1 MAASEMKFA
10 FGATVDEAAR
20 RAVVWSS
27 DHRTA
32 TGDERGIRRRAA
44 RIAAAKWDGR
54 DLRGSGGIHGAASAL
69 ARGRRLRRARRALQL
84 APRPAPSQLRR
95 RLGASPRER
104 RINQEA
110 NQN

>member
-10 FGATVDEAAR
+10 FGA
-20 RAVVWSS
+20 
-27 DHRTA
+27 
-32 TGDERGIRRRAA
+32 
-44 RIAAAKWDGR
+44 KWDGR
-54 DLRGSGGIHGAASAL
+54 TFAAAATFADRAESMARLQKSL
-69 ARGRRLRRARRALQL
+69 AGRRLRRARRALQL